1 MKKLPVTIVLMFL
14 LAGCVKEVEWPV
26 RDSSGSLVIVQGILT
41 DEQKQQSVILTLPVS
56 QLNDP
61 PRPVT
66 GATVRISTE
75 DTTYQLQ
82 EVPAQSGIYVTG
94 TKFFA
99 ILGKTYSLLIYSNG
113 QVYSAKAEMEPG
125 ALFSQLR
132 YARNED
138 DDLYHIDWVAS
149 AFTAGEPAMWE
160 LLLDWS
166 LVPGY
171 ETADSSQTKVR
182 LLFYTLKTLDV
193 SEVFAPAVEEIS
205 FPAGTI
211 IEERRY
217 SLTAAH
223 AEYLRTLLSE
233 TTWQGGLFTTPSANV
248 ATNLSAG
255 ATGFFGV
262 CAVTSLS
269 VTVTP

>member
-1 MKKLPVTIVLMFL
+1 
-14 LAGCVKEVEWPV
+14 
-26 RDSSGSLVIVQGILT
+26 
-41 DEQKQQSVILTLPVS
+41 
-56 QLNDP
+56 
-61 PRPVT
+61 
-66 GATVRISTE
+66 
-75 DTTYQLQ
+75 
-82 EVPAQSGIYVTG
+82 
-94 TKFFA
+94 
-99 ILGKTYSLLIYSNG
+99 
-113 QVYSAKAEMEPG
+113 
-125 ALFSQLR
+125 
-132 YARNED
+132 
-138 DDLYHIDWVAS
+138 
-149 AFTAGEPAMWE
+149 
-160 LLLDWS
+160 
-166 LVPGY
+166 
-171 ETADSSQTKVR
+171 
-182 LLFYTLKTLDV
+182 LFYTLKTLDV